1 MAKILGID
9 LGTTNSAIA
18 IIEAGEPIIVE
29 NSEGGRTTPSI
40 LAISKTNERLVGQV
54 AKRQAVTN
62 PTNTIYGIKRFMGH
76 DFTDEVVQKDKDIVP
91 YEIKEGSEG
100 GVIISMDGKD
110 YRPEELSA
118 MILTKLKTDAEAK
131 LGETITEAVI
141 TVPAYFNDSQRKAT
155 QDAGKIA
162 GLDVKRIINEPTAA
176 ALAYGFNKKKDEK
189 IVVFD
194 FGGGTF
200 DISVLEVGDDVIEVQ
215 STDGDAHMGG
225 RDIDQ
230 GIVRFLIDE
239 FKKDSGVDL
248 GKDKLALQRLDESA
262 EKAKLELSSTTE
274 TDINIPFISQGSDG
288 PLHMDVKLTRAK
300 LEEIAHDYID
310 KSIEITKRALEAS
323 GLKKEEID
331 EIILVGGQT
340 RMPAIQNAVQELFGK
355 EPNRTINPDEV
366 VALGAAI
373 QAGIFQGDVQ
383 DITLVDV
390 IPLSLGIETMGSVNT
405 KLIEKN
411 THIPTKKQ
419 QVFSTAADNQT
430 STEIHIVQ
438 GERPMAND
446 NKSLGK
452 FVLDGIPPAPRGIP
466 QIEVSFDV
474 DSNGVLNVSAKDK
487 STGKEQSIRIEANSG
502 LTEEDIEKMKQEA
515 EEHSDEDNKKKDL
528 IDTRNQAEQI
538 IYTAEK
544 ALKDH
549 EKEVPEDVKT
559 EIEYKIKEVNEVKE
573 KDDKEAIN
581 TATETLSTSL
591 QKIGEIM
598 QKAAEEA
605 QKSEG
610 EEGATEGKSEEKKED
625 EPVVHEAEEETSEE
639 KKDEDSK

>member
-9 LGTTNSAIA
+9 LGTTNSAMA
-18 IIEAGEPIIVE
+18 IIEAGEPTIIE
-29 NSEGGRTTPSI
+29 NTEGNRTTPSI
-40 LAISKTNERLVGQV
+40 VAISKTGERLAGQI

-76 DFTDEVVQKDKDIVP
+76 TFDEDAVQKDKAIVP
-91 YEIKEGSEG
+91 YELKKGADGGAVVVMGDKE
-100 GVIISMDGKD
+100 
-110 YRPEELSA
+110 YRPEEVSA
-118 MILTKLKTDAEAK
+118 MILSKLKADAEAK
-131 LGETITEAVI
+131 LGEKITEAVI

-155 QDAGKIA
+155 QDAGRIA
-162 GLDVKRIINEPTAA
+162 GLEVKRIINEPTAA

-189 IVVFD
+189 IVVYD

-200 DISVLEVGDDVIEVQ
+200 DVSVLEVGDDVIEVQ
-215 STDGDAHMGG
+215 SSDGDAHMGG

-230 GIVRFLIDE
+230 GIVRFLIEE
-239 FKKDSGVDL
+239 FKKSEGIDL
-248 GKDKLALQRLDESA
+248 GKDKLALQRLDEAA
-262 EKAKLELSSTTE
+262 EKAKHELSTTNE
-274 TDINIPFISQGSDG
+274 TEINIPFISSDANG
-288 PLHMDVKLTRAK
+288 PKHLLIKLTRAK
-300 LEEIAHDYID
+300 LEELAHEFVD

-331 EIILVGGQT
+331 EVILVGGQT
-340 RMPAIQNAVQELFGK
+340 RMPAIVAAVKNLFGK
-355 EPNRTINPDEV
+355 EPNKSINPDEV

-390 IPLSLGIETMGSVNT
+390 IPLSLGIETMGGVNT

-438 GERPMAND
+438 GERPMATD

-452 FVLDGIPPAPRGIP
+452 FVLDGIPPAPRGVP
-466 QIEVSFDV
+466 QVEVTFDV
-474 DSNGVLNVSAKDK
+474 DSNGVLKVTAKDK
-487 STGKEQSIRIEANSG
+487 STGKEQSIRIEASSG
-502 LTEEDIEKMKQEA
+502 LTEADIERMQKEA
-515 EEHSDEDNKKKDL
+515 EEHAAEDEQKKAL
-528 IDTRNQAEQI
+528 IESRNVAEQL

-544 ALKDH
+544 SLKDH
-549 EKEVPEDVKT
+549 GDQIPAETKT
-559 EIEYKIKEVNEVKE
+559 EIEGKVTELKTVRE
-573 KDDKEAIN
+573 KDDKVAID
-581 TATETLSTSL
+581 TATEALSTSL

-598 QKAAEEA
+598 QKAAEA
-605 QKSEG
+605 KSAPAD
-610 EEGATEGKSEEKKED
+610 GATE
-625 EPVVHEAEEETSEE
+625 PVRDAEV
-639 KKDEDSK
+639 KDEKGEDKA

>member
-9 LGTTNSAIA
+9 LGTTNSAMA
-18 IIEAGEPIIVE
+18 IIEAGEPTIIE
-29 NSEGGRTTPSI
+29 NSEGNRTTPSI
-40 LAISKTNERLVGQV
+40 VAISKTKERLVGQI

-76 DFTDEVVQKDKDIVP
+76 TFEENVVQKDKEIVP
-91 YEIKEGSEG
+91 YEIKKGEDG
-100 GVIISMDGKD
+100 GVLVAMDGKD
-110 YRPEELSA
+110 YRPEEVSA

-131 LGETITEAVI
+131 LGEKITEAVI

-162 GLDVKRIINEPTAA
+162 GLEVKRIINEPTAA

-189 IVVFD
+189 IVVYD

-200 DISVLEVGDDVIEVQ
+200 DVTVLEVGDDVVEVQ

-239 FKKDSGVDL
+239 FKKNEGIDL
-248 GKDKLALQRLDESA
+248 SKDKLALQRLDEAA
-262 EKAKLELSSTTE
+262 EKAKHELSSTTE
-274 TDINIPFISQGSDG
+274 TEVNIPFITSDSEG
-288 PLHMDVKLTRAK
+288 PKHLLIKISRAK
-300 LEEIAHDYID
+300 LEEIAHEFVD

-323 GLKKEEID
+323 GIKKEEID
-331 EIILVGGQT
+331 EVILVGGQT
-340 RMPAIQNAVQELFGK
+340 RMPAVQNAVKELFGK
-355 EPNRTINPDEV
+355 EPNKSINPDEV

-438 GERPMAND
+438 GERPMASD
-446 NKSLGK
+446 NKSLGR
-452 FVLDGIPPAPRGIP
+452 FVLDGIPPAPRGVP
-466 QIEVSFDV
+466 QIEVTFDV
-474 DSNGVLNVSAKDK
+474 DSNGVLNVTAKDK
-487 STGKEQSIRIEANSG
+487 ATGKEQSIRIEANSG
-502 LTEEDIEKMKQEA
+502 LTEDDIERMKKEA
-515 EEHSDEDNKKKDL
+515 EEHASEDEAKKEL
-528 IDTRNQAEQI
+528 IDTRNQAEQLV
-538 IYTAEK
+538 YTAEK
-544 ALKDH
+544 SLKDH
-549 EKEVPEDVKT
+549 ADKIPAETKA
-559 EIEYKIKEVNEVKE
+559 EIEDAIKAVNEVKE
-573 KDDKEAIN
+573 KDSKADIEAK
-581 TATETLSTSL
+581 TEALSTSL

-598 QKAAEEA
+598 QKAAEGEA
-605 QKSEG
+605 ETKSED
-610 EEGATEGKSEEKKED
+610 GKSGSDENSTENDNVRDAEVTDEKPED
-625 EPVVHEAEEETSEE
+625 
-639 KKDEDSK
+639 KK

>member
-18 IIEAGEPIIVE
+18 FIEAGEPKIIE
-29 NSEGGRTTPSI
+29 NAEGGRTTPSI
-40 LAISKTNERLVGQV
+40 VAISKTGERLVGQI

-62 PTNTIYGIKRFMGH
+62 PFNTIYGIKRFMGH
-76 DFTDEVVQKDKDIVP
+76 AFSEDAVQKDKEVTP
-91 YEIKEGSEG
+91 Y
-100 GVIISMDGKD
+100 GVKAGPNGEVNVTMDGKD

-118 MILTKLKTDAEAK
+118 MILSKLKADAEAK
-131 LGETITEAVI
+131 LGEKITEAVI

-176 ALAYGFNKKKDEK
+176 ALAYGFNKKKDEQL
-189 IVVFD
+189 VVFD

-200 DISVLEVGDDVIEVQ
+200 DVTVLEVGDDVVEVK

-230 GIVRFLIDE
+230 EIVRWMIAE
-239 FKKDSGVDL
+239 FKKEEGIDL
-248 GKDKLALQRLDESA
+248 YSDKLALQRLDEAA
-262 EKAKLELSSTTE
+262 EKAKLELSSSLETE
-274 TDINIPFISQGSDG
+274 INIPFITSGSDG
-288 PLHMDVKLTRAK
+288 PKHMLVKISRAK
-300 LEEIAHDYID
+300 LEELADKFID
-310 KSIEITKRALEAS
+310 RAMEITKRALEAS
-323 GLKKEEID
+323 PFKKEDID

-340 RMPAIQNAVQELFGK
+340 RMPKIVEKVREYFGK
-355 EPNRTINPDEV
+355 EPNKSINPDEV

-390 IPLSLGIETMGSVNT
+390 IPLSLGIETMGGVNT

-411 THIPTKKQ
+411 THIPTQKS

-438 GERPMAND
+438 GERAMATD
-446 NKSLGK
+446 NKSLGR
-452 FVLDGIPPAPRGIP
+452 FILDGIPPAPRGVP

-474 DSNGVLNVSAKDK
+474 DSNGVLKVTAKDK
-487 STGKEQSIRIEANSG
+487 ATGKEQSIRIEANSG
-502 LTEEDIEKMKQEA
+502 LSTDDIERMKQEA
-515 EEHSDEDNKKKDL
+515 ESHAADDETKKK
-528 IDTRNQAEQI
+528 IVEARNVADQM

-544 ALKDH
+544 SLKDH
-549 EKEVPEDVKT
+549 AENISADIKTTVED
-559 EIEYKIKEVNEVKE
+559 KIKALQEVKE
-573 KDDKEAIN
+573 KDN
-581 TATETLSTSL
+581 LSEIESKTQELSAEL
-591 QKIGEIM
+591 SKIGEAM
-598 QKAAEEA
+598 QKNQQSDTPNE
-605 QKSEG
+605 SG
-610 EEGATEGKSEEKKED
+610 SNSD
-625 EPVVHEAEEETSEE
+625 ENSQPS
-639 KKDEDSK
+639 DN

>member
-18 IIEAGEPIIVE
+18 VIEAGEPKIIE
-29 NSEGGRTTPSI
+29 NSEGARTTPSI
-40 LAISKTNERLVGQV
+40 VAISKTNERLVGQI

-76 DFTDEVVQKDKDIVP
+76 DFTDEVVQKDIDIVP
-91 YEIKEGSEG
+91 YKIKKGEDG
-100 GVIISMDGKD
+100 GAIVVMDGKD
-110 YRPEELSA
+110 YRPEEVSA
-118 MILTKLKTDAEAK
+118 MILSKLKADAEAK
-131 LGETITEAVI
+131 LGEKITEAVI

-176 ALAYGFNKKKDEK
+176 ALAYGFNKKKEEK
-189 IVVFD
+189 IAVYD

-200 DISVLEVGDDVIEVQ
+200 DVTILEVGDDVVEVQ
-215 STDGDAHMGG
+215 ATDGNAHMGG

-230 GIVRFLIDE
+230 AVVRHLIAE
-239 FKKDSGVDL
+239 FKKSDGVDL
-248 GKDKLALQRLDESA
+248 SKDKLALQRLDEAA

-274 TDINIPFISQGSDG
+274 SNINIPFISQGSDG
-288 PLHMDVKLTRAK
+288 PLHFDITLTRAK
-300 LEEIAHDYID
+300 LEELAHEYVD
-310 KSIEITKRALEAS
+310 KSIEITKRALEAA
-323 GLKKEEID
+323 GIKKEEIN
-331 EIILVGGQT
+331 EVILVGGQT
-340 RMPAIQNAVQELFGK
+340 RMPAIQKAVQDLFGK

-390 IPLSLGIETMGSVNT
+390 IPLSLSIETMGSVAT

-411 THIPTKKQ
+411 THIPTKKS

-438 GERPMAND
+438 GERPMAAD

-452 FVLDGIPPAPRGIP
+452 FVLDGIPPAPRGVP
-466 QIEVSFDV
+466 QVEVTFDV
-474 DSNGVLNVSAKDK
+474 DSNGVLNVNAKDK
-487 STGKEQSIRIEANSG
+487 STGKEQSIRIEASSG

-515 EEHSDEDNKKKDL
+515 EEHAGEDEKKKEL
-528 IDTRNQAEQI
+528 IDTRNQAEQLV
-538 IYTAEK
+538 YTAEK
-544 ALKDH
+544 SLKDH
-549 EKEVPEDVKT
+549 GDEVPADVKE
-559 EIEYKIKEVNEVKE
+559 EIETKVAEVNTAKAG
-573 KDDKEAIN
+573 DDKAAID
-581 TATETLSTSL
+581 TAVAALSESL

-598 QKAAEEA
+598 QKAAEAA
-605 QKSEG
+605 QAGAAEG
-610 EEGATEGKSEEKKED
+610 EAKPEEDKAD
-625 EPVVHEAEEETSEE
+625 EPTVHEAEEVKE
-639 KKDEDSK
+639 DEPKVDDAK